1 MGQRF
6 NIQYS
11 IDTEDLK
18 DEVERLL
25 NKSFSKIN
33 KLSNT
38 SISNRLSLGTLED
51 IDEVRQQLAGIDAT
65 LEDVSAI
72 IAGFISYKS
81 SDNAHVEQKP
91 VDKDKVKSDYE
102 VPAQDEYSF

>member
-1 MGQRF
+1 MSQRF

-25 NKSFSKIN
+25 DKSFDKIN
-33 KLSNT
+33 KLSNI
-38 SISNRLSLGTLED
+38 SISSRLSLGTLED

-65 LEDVSAI
+65 LKDVSGI

-81 SDNAHVEQKP
+81 SDNAPVEQKT
-91 VDKDKVKSDYE
+91 VEKDKIKSDYE
-102 VPAQDEYSF
+102 VSSEPEYSF